1 MQLLRTI
8 VSHSL
13 GVMIWGNYRLLHVP
27 RESAPWNIKSE
38 EIQEHPPSDGEALP
52 PQGLAYSPGR
62 ADL

>member
-27 RESAPWNIKSE
+27 RKALLWNIRSE
-38 EIQEHPPSDGEALP
+38 EIQEHPLSGGEALP
-52 PQGLAYSPGR
+52 PQGLTYSPGR
-62 ADL
+62 AAL